1 MNIVS
6 IAFALIQIKKF
17 HMPPPADRFPT
28 MRSQHKPAKVCRIPG
43 YPESLYVSREMR
55 ETSDLIIACF
65 ESKMC
70 AQVSL

>member
-1 MNIVS
+1 MKIVS

-28 MRSQHKPAKVCRIPG
+28 MRSQHKSARVCRMPG
-43 YPESLYVSREMR
+43 YPWGLYVNREMR
-55 ETSDLIIACF
+55 KTSDLIVACF
-65 ESKMC
+65 ERQVC